1 MSRMLLDDH
10 FEFRG
15 GATHGGE
22 RFGVRPRVQS
32 AKVVPAARWMVL
44 QFIPN
49 GWAASAGGF
58 PAMTGPVTFLMKDV
72 VLLAV
77 AIYLL
82 KQDVMRVSRAAEAE
96 MAPLLTGQPASGALT
111 RTL

>member
-32 AKVVPAARWMVL
+32 AKVVL
-44 QFIPN
+44 
-49 GWAASAGGF
+49 
-58 PAMTGPVTFLMKDV
+58 
-72 VLLAV
+72 